1 MTGYATFAA
10 ITSVL
15 YQAAPH
21 IECIP
26 ALTGTAHGRNRN
38 TLTDVIVV
46 GSMVSLARLRGVQ
59 EGVHTR
65 RFLKK

>member
-10 ITSVL
+10 IASVL
-15 YQAAPH
+15 NQTAPY

-26 ALTGTAHGRNRN
+26 ALTSSARGRNHN
-38 TLTDVIVV
+38 ALADMIVV
-46 GSMVSLARLRGVQ
+46 GGTVDLARLRGVQ